1 MKWLRRIRFYLT
13 YLLLVTLI
21 SCLVVFYL
29 YRGTPSWYRP
39 PPTDQQQIDDTANSA
54 NQKLQDLNTWA
65 ANVRAQQLRKSN
77 GNSSS
82 DGDSISS
89 KTITLSDDEVNALFE
104 TWKSPDES
112 VAEGGNADGG
122 GANQQLARSFTD
134 GRVFFTRDGIIL
146 AGQSPALG
154 AIVSGQFAA
163 SIDDQA
169 KLRLSIVA
177 LRIGRLPIPQ
187 STAASYLQQL
197 QILIQDRLADQ
208 LPYVNIDRNMN
219 PNSYAVTASWTKL
232 LLSALSARPTDSYLI
247 IPPDPAHS
255 NLGLPIRLTALELD
269 DGQIT
274 LTLEPITTDD
284 RQSLLEGLQ
293 QAGAG
298 SR

>member
-1 MKWLRRIRFYLT
+1 MKWLRKLRFYLT
-13 YLLLVTLI
+13 YLLLATLI
-21 SCLVVFYL
+21 ICLVVFYL

-39 PPTDQQQIDDTANSA
+39 PPTDRQQIDDTTNSA
-54 NQKLQDLNTWA
+54 NQKLRDLNTWA

-77 GNSSS
+77 GSSSS
-82 DGDSISS
+82 DGDSISP
-89 KTITLSDDEVNALFE
+89 KTITLSDDEVNAVFE
-104 TWKSPDES
+104 TWKSPDE
-112 VAEGGNADGG
+112 GGADGG
-122 GANQQLARSFTD
+122 GADQQLARSFTD

-169 KLRLSIVA
+169 KLQLSIVA

-219 PNSYAVTASWTKL
+219 PNSYAVAASWTKL

-247 IPPDPAHS
+247 IPPDPAQS
-255 NLGLPIRLTALELD
+255 NRGLPVRLTALQLE

-284 RQSLLEGLQ
+284 RQSLLDGLQ

>member
-1 MKWLRRIRFYLT
+1 MKWLRKLRFYLT
-13 YLLLVTLI
+13 YLLLATVVI
-21 SCLVVFYL
+21 CLVVFYL

-54 NQKLQDLNTWA
+54 SQKLQDLNTWA

-77 GNSSS
+77 GSFRS
-82 DGDSISS
+82 DRDWISP

-104 TWKSPDES
+104 TWKSPNES
-112 VAEGGNADGG
+112 GADGGNADGG
-122 GANQQLARSFTD
+122 GADQQLARSFTD

-146 AGQSPALG
+146 AGESPALG

-163 SIDDQA
+163 SIDQA
-169 KLRLSIVA
+169 KLQLSIVA

-187 STAASYLQQL
+187 SRAASYLQQL
-197 QILIQDRLADQ
+197 QISIQDRLADQ

-219 PNSYAVTASWTKL
+219 ANSYTVAASWTKL

-247 IPPDPAHS
+247 IPPDPAHG
-255 NLGLPIRLTALELD
+255 NRGLPVRLTALQLD

-284 RQSLLEGLQ
+284 RQSLLDDLQ

>member
-1 MKWLRRIRFYLT
+1 MKWRRKIRFYLT
-13 YLLLVTLI
+13 YLLLSTAI
-21 SCLVVFYL
+21 ICLVVFFL

-39 PPTDQQQIDDTANSA
+39 SPTDQQQIDDTANSA
-54 NQKLQDLNTWA
+54 NQKLRELNTWA
-65 ANVRAQQLRKSN
+65 ANVRVQQLRKSN
-77 GNSSS
+77 GSLSSE
-82 DGDSISS
+82 GDSISS

-104 TWKSPDES
+104 GWKSPDEN
-112 VAEGGNADGG
+112 NADGG
-122 GANQQLARSFTD
+122 SADPQLAGSFTD
-134 GRVFFTRDGIIL
+134 GRVFFTRDGIIV
-146 AGQSPALG
+146 AGRSPALG

-177 LRIGRLPIPQ
+177 LDIGRLPIPQ
-187 STAASYLQQL
+187 STAAPYIQQL
-197 QILIQDRLADQ
+197 QSPLQDRLADQ

-219 PNSYAVTASWTKL
+219 ANSYAVAACWTKL
-232 LLSALSARPTDSYLI
+232 LLSALSGRPTDSCLI
-247 IPPDPAHS
+247 IPPDPAHG
-255 NLGLPIRLTALELD
+255 NRGLPVRVTALQLD

-284 RQSLLEGLQ
+284 RQSLLDGLQ